1 MTITAADDE
10 GHMGTAQTQFIV
22 ERARKHALD
31 ETVVRKQ
38 VDRLGN
44 TEFSLE
50 SLLLTCDD
58 NVMVPMSEINEARRL
73 AVEALTKARL
83 EDFCPPR
90 KKVQW
95 SDRNLSQPVNHSLR
109 RHAELSVHV
118 DTLDKA
124 KAALSGGADVL
135 IVGGDSFYPAS
146 FDAERPLKPLAAG
159 SGKRERSGISARA
172 VLFPKDSFPTMI
184 RSLPRWQALS
194 PDGIVVSNN
203 GLVEKVLA
211 QGLPLWVDWNQN
223 TFNSQSILFWQ
234 ELGAEGITL
243 SPELTLSQVEG
254 LARKSNLPLECLAE
268 GSLEMMVSEY
278 CVEGSFLGHL
288 DQGHC
293 DYHCKEAGFLED
305 RKKVRFPL
313 KQDQFGRMH
322 ILNGQRLSMLAH
334 AKKMEKIGLARLR
347 FDARNASVEETGVL
361 TAMYRAFLTGV
372 TLVEENEPGTT
383 RGHYFRGV
391 L

>member
-1 MTITAADDE
+1 MTLKDLETLGHWVREKGKKWYIGTSRVVSE
-10 GHMGTAQTQFIV
+10 GQ
-22 ERARKHALD
+22 LSYYD
-31 ETVVRKQ
+31 Q
-38 VDRLGN
+38 V
-44 TEFSLE
+44 
-50 SLLLTCDD
+50 
-58 NVMVPMSEINEARRL
+58 
-73 AVEALTKARL
+73 
-83 EDFCPPR
+83 
-90 KKVQW
+90 
-95 SDRNLSQPVNHSLR
+95 
-109 RHAELSVHV
+109 
-118 DTLDKA
+118 
-124 KAALSGGADVL
+124 
-135 IVGGDSFYPAS
+135 
-146 FDAERPLKPLAAG
+146 
-159 SGKRERSGISARA
+159 
-172 VLFPKDSFPTMI
+172 
-184 RSLPRWQALS
+184 LPRWQALS

-211 QGLPLWVDWNQN
+211 QGLPLWVDWDQN

-334 AKKMEKIGLARLR
+334 AKKMEKMGLARLR

-361 TAMYRAFLTGV
+361 TAMYRGVLDGV

-383 RGHYFRGV
+383 RGHYYRGV

>member
-83 EDFCPPR
+83 EDFFARPAKR
-90 KKVQW
+90 FNGVTAI
-95 SDRNLSQPVNHSLR
+95 LSQPVNHSLR

-135 IVGGDSFYPAS
+135 IVGGDSFTL
-146 FDAERPLKPLAAG
+146 PLLTLKDLETLG
-159 SGKRERSGISARA
+159 GWVREKGKKWYIGTSRIVSEGQLSYYDQ
-172 VLFPKDSFPTMI
+172 V
-184 RSLPRWQALS
+184 LPRWQALS

-223 TFNSQSILFWQ
+223 TFNSQSILFW
-234 ELGAEGITL
+234 
-243 SPELTLSQVEG
+243 
-254 LARKSNLPLECLAE
+254 
-268 GSLEMMVSEY
+268 
-278 CVEGSFLGHL
+278 H
-288 DQGHC
+288 
-293 DYHCKEAGFLED
+293 
-305 RKKVRFPL
+305 
-313 KQDQFGRMH
+313 
-322 ILNGQRLSMLAH
+322 
-334 AKKMEKIGLARLR
+334 
-347 FDARNASVEETGVL
+347 
-361 TAMYRAFLTGV
+361 
-372 TLVEENEPGTT
+372 GTW
-383 RGHYFRGV
+383 R
-391 L
+391 